1 MEDQKAREP
10 IPNKIQ
16 KAITEVAQTSEGQEL
31 FQYMMRQCNFHTS
44 TIVGDPQSHEIN
56 VYGTLFNEARRRFYL
71 DIRRHIP
78 HAIRRKIE
86 N

>member
-1 MEDQKAREP
+1 MTDRGGNPKNQK
-10 IPNKIQ
+10 IID
-16 KAITEVAQTSEGQEL
+16 AIVEVASTEAGRTF
-31 FQYMMRQCNFHTS
+31 FQYLSTRCFYQVS

-56 VYGTLFNEARRRFYL
+56 PYGTLFNEAQRRLYL

-78 HAIRRKIE
+78 ANIRRKIE